1 MTNYDTIPQILDKE
15 EPAVCQ
21 TSTTT
26 AKQILGSNG
35 PSKLMIGGA
44 LTFLVFLAVRYSTG
58 TGDVAT
64 AESTMMLPQ
73 HLKGKSSSTM
83 ACSFE
88 DCYASKCNQKVAPFT
103 CLIHNGGPHGGCS
116 ATPWVAGSCERLP
129 LCCFFVRI
137 MNDIHE
143 LTHSLFLFYFFF
155 FLGTKSC
162 DLSHCAGLDI
172 PKDTDSCD
180 KPCKKEVCTADR
192 LCNADA
198 PYQCTSGAATF
209 GCSVGKL
216 EWTLNTSSQTCSSCC
231 DATTCKEI

>member
-1 MTNYDTIPQILDKE
+1 MMTNYDTIPQILDKE

-64 AESTMMLPQ
+64 AESTMMFPH

-129 LCCFFVRI
+129 LCCFFVHNEWYTRTYTFIVPLLLLLLLRHKVMWSFSLCRI
-137 MNDIHE
+137 GYPKGHR
-143 LTHSLFLFYFFF
+143 FL
-155 FLGTKSC
+155 
-162 DLSHCAGLDI
+162 
-172 PKDTDSCD
+172 
-180 KPCKKEVCTADR
+180 
-192 LCNADA
+192 
-198 PYQCTSGAATF
+198 
-209 GCSVGKL
+209 
-216 EWTLNTSSQTCSSCC
+216 WQTM
-231 DATTCKEI
+231 